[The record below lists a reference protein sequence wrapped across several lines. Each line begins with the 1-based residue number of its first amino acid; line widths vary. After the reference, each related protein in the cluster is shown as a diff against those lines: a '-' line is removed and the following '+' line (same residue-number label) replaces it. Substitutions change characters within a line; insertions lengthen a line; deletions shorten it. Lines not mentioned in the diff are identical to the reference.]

1 MAGEPWEPSSLT
13 LLQADELA
21 KLDKWLAKTEERLDG
36 GKIIVS
42 TQLPKPGNR
51 VVALARASWAK
62 FKRNTKT
69 PRYLSTRIF
78 LSSSCSEWSLTDAL
92 QKPESIVDAC
102 QALSK
107 ARELRALFEKKEKP
121 LITAKV
127 IHHMLSMCHVATRS

>member
-1 MAGEPWEPSSLT
+1 VAGEPWEPSSLT

-36 GKIIVS
+36 GKII
-42 TQLPKPGNR
+42 
-51 VVALARASWAK
+51 
-62 FKRNTKT
+62 
-69 PRYLSTRIF
+69 
-78 LSSSCSEWSLTDAL
+78 
-92 QKPESIVDAC
+92 KPESIVDAC